1 MRQCKF
7 ADYFTG
13 FQKNKY
19 QRKGSGNEIHVIS
32 HNKKLFVSWTHSSNI
47 NILKRTP
54 LVTEEIAIKTI
65 NRYSTIS
72 LLRLRFFFYLFL
84 ILFLMQCMPLD
95 SKILPC
101 KFSTKTFLTKEQQF
115 AVYSKLY
122 YTYWYSNI
130 GHLLQ
135 FELQLKCITQIVKQ

>member
-1 MRQCKF
+1 MRLGHCKF
-7 ADYFTG
+7 ADYFTS
-13 FQKNKY
+13 FQERN
-19 QRKGSGNEIHVIS
+19 REKGVENQVHVSTKDGNP
-32 HNKKLFVSWTHSSNI
+32 
-47 NILKRTP
+47 ILIDRCIDILIIRGTP
-54 LVTEEIAIKTI
+54 FLPEEIAIKTI

-72 LLRLRFFFYLFL
+72 LLRLRFLLPFL
-84 ILFLMQCMPLD
+84 ILFLMWCMPLD

-135 FELQLKCITQIVKQ
+135 FEIQLKM